1 MGREESNQTN
11 KQINQSNDLFK
22 LEVKKGIQINKYLGW
37 IHINYLLFIIYV
49 H

>member
-1 MGREESNQTN
+1 MRREESNQTN

-22 LEVKKGIQINKYLGW
+22 LEVKKGIQMNKYLGW
-37 IHINYLLFIIYV
+37 IHINCLFIIYV